1 MVAIKWTK
9 NALEDLDDIA
19 IYISR
24 DSPKY
29 ANFLIKQIFEMVSH
43 LEQFPKLGRKVQE
56 YNDPNLRE
64 ILYKSYQIVYL
75 IKKEHLEVIS
85 VIHGS
90 RKLTL

>member
-1 MVAIKWTK
+1 MVAVKWTK
-9 NALEDLDDIA
+9 NALEELDDMGA
-19 IYISR
+19 YISR

-29 ANFLIKQIFEMVSH
+29 ANILIKQIFEMVSH
-43 LEQFPKLGRKVQE
+43 LEQFPKIGRKVPE

-64 ILYKSYQIVYL
+64 ILYKSYRIVYL

-90 RKLTL
+90 CKLTL

>member
-1 MVAIKWTK
+1 MVAVKWTK
-9 NALEDLDDIA
+9 NALEELDDIA

-29 ANFLIKQIFEMVSH
+29 ANILIRQIFEMVSH
-43 LEQFPKLGRKVQE
+43 LEQFPKTGRKVPE

-64 ILYKSYQIVYL
+64 VLYKSYRIVYL
-75 IKKEHLEVIS
+75 IKKENLEVIS

>member
-1 MVAIKWTK
+1 
-9 NALEDLDDIA
+9 
-19 IYISR
+19 
-24 DSPKY
+24 
-29 ANFLIKQIFEMVSH
+29 MVSH
-43 LEQFPKLGRKVQE
+43 LKQFPKIGRKVPE

-64 ILYKSYQIVYL
+64 ILYKSYRVIYL